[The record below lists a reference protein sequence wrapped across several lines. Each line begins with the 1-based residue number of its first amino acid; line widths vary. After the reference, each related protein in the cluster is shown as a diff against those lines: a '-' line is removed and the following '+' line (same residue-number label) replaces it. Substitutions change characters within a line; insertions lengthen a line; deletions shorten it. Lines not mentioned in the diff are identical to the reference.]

1 MSQDHRQLDLF
12 VPRPRRPMNPLLKSP
27 HVYVTRSAT
36 LAYQALTGAQFET
49 ARRVLTERLLS
60 GATRDPEHKGCF
72 LLPVELPA
80 GPTVLRIWT
89 EREGRLLVVPKVAL
103 TYVSVEAQRT

>member
-12 VPRPRRPMNPLLKSP
+12 VPRPRRDTGPLLKSP

-49 ARRVLTERLLS
+49 ARRTLTERILS
-60 GATRDPEHKGCF
+60 SARPDPSAPGCF
-72 LLPVELPA
+72 TLPIQAPQ
-80 GPTVLRIWT
+80 GPLTLRVFT
-89 EREGRLLVVPKVAL
+89 EREGRLLVVPKVSAL
-103 TYVSVEAQRT
+103 NSDAP